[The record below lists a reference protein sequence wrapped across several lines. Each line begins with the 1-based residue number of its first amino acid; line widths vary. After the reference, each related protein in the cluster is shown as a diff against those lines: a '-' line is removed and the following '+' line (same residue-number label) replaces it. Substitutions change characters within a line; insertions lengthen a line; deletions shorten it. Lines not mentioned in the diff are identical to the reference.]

1 MAQIRRKRWF
11 RALGI
16 VVAMAFAARLTLW
29 ATEPTTTLPSP
40 PTPGTFT
47 LVVKSGGFDRVA
59 QIHIPTGYKAD
70 QKPSLVL
77 LLHGGGGGATHALEK
92 DGWAAKPNKEGFLI
106 VAPEGLG
113 ALPKLPTNF
122 KINPALWNSG
132 QLNARSPRAM
142 IDDVAFVRELL
153 DELKEK
159 VPYDESRVFSTGHS
173 NGGGMTFKLA
183 ADLSERFTAIGM
195 VAGRMVV
202 ENPKPRKPLPTLYII
217 GTKDPLMPLEGG
229 EVKSPWGSWLN
240 PPVVEQLAKWAAAIG
255 CETELK
261 VVSDKDG
268 LKKDGLKKVE
278 YPSKTSGPTLAVI
291 YIDGHGHHWPGGKAV
306 LPDSIMGPNTKTLD
320 ATDTI
325 WEFFNTVSA
334 SNSQTREK
342 K

>member
-1 MAQIRRKRWF
+1 MAMFRRRRWF
-11 RALGI
+11 HVLGI
-16 VVAMAFAARLTLW
+16 VVVMAFVARIALRAA
-29 ATEPTTTLPSP
+29 EPTTTLPSP

-47 LVVKSGGFDRVA
+47 LVMKSGGYDRVA
-59 QIHIPTGYKAD
+59 QIHIPATYKTD
-70 QKPSLVL
+70 SKPPLVL
-77 LLHGGGGGATHALEK
+77 LLHGGGGGAKHALEK
-92 DGWAAKPNKEGFLI
+92 DGWAAKAEKEGFLI

-132 QLNARSPRAM
+132 QLKARSPRAM
-142 IDDVAFVRELL
+142 IDDVAFIRELL

-159 VPYDESRVFSTGHS
+159 VSYDESRVFSTGHS
-173 NGGGMTFKLA
+173 NGGGMTFRLA

-202 ENPKPRKPLPTLYII
+202 ENPKPKKPLPTLYII

-229 EVKSPWGSWLN
+229 EVQSPWGSWLN

-255 CETELK
+255 CENEPN
-261 VVSDKDG
+261 VISDKD
-268 LKKDGLKKVE
+268 DVRKVE
-278 YPSKTSGPTLAVI
+278 YLSKSNGPTITVL
-291 YIDGHGHHWPGGKAV
+291 YLEGHGHHWPGAKV
-306 LPDSIMGPNTKTLD
+306 SLPESMIGPIKSKLN

-325 WEFFNTVSA
+325 WEFFQSVLE
-334 SNSQTREK
+334 RK